1 MRRTL
6 FFLLIFF
13 IYIVFMGCSIQ
24 NQVNMN
30 EEGGGKLFVSSN
42 FGREIICDE
51 KVKLISGEDVL
62 GLLGK
67 YLKVETQYGGFIRSI
82 NDKKSEGVQ
91 GQQYDWFYY
100 VNGVA
105 SNSSAKAY
113 KLNVADTVFWDYHSW
128 TGATFIPAI
137 VGAYPEPFVSGFKG
151 QNNGVLIL
159 YANSAKNEAKK
170 LAGSL
175 ERADAKNVEVKI
187 ISKDQI
193 VKRNKP
199 TIVIGLWRELET
211 EQDLKEICSRNIK
224 GGIFAKFSQK
234 GFEFLDF
241 KGDKVEIHNKD
252 VAAIVATGT
261 GLGDANSLWI
271 ITALDNAGLKQA
283 VDLLEKRPD
292 SIRGFYGI
300 GIVKEQVVRLPMR

>member
-1 MRRTL
+1 M
-6 FFLLIFF
+6 
-13 IYIVFMGCSIQ
+13 
-24 NQVNMN
+24 
-30 EEGGGKLFVSSN
+30 
-42 FGREIICDE
+42 
-51 KVKLISGEDVL
+51 
-62 GLLGK
+62 
-67 YLKVETQYGGFIRSI
+67 
-82 NDKKSEGVQ
+82 
-91 GQQYDWFYY
+91 
-100 VNGVA
+100 
-105 SNSSAKAY
+105 
-113 KLNVADTVFWDYHSW
+113 
-128 TGATFIPAI
+128 
-137 VGAYPEPFVSGFKG
+137 
-151 QNNGVLIL
+151 
-159 YANSAKNEAKK
+159 
-170 LAGSL
+170 
-175 ERADAKNVEVKI
+175 KI